1 MLMSNGGVVKV
12 SGRKIDL
19 MAEFSQLVNKL
30 IECDAFDKN
39 DVDFCIKIAYMSEEE
54 RMEEGKKVEKKLI
67 ETILKTFE

>member
-1 MLMSNGGVVKV
+1 MLMSNGGVVKI

-30 IECDAFDKN
+30 IEGDAFDKD
-39 DVDFCIKIAYMSEEE
+39 DVARCIEIAYMSEEE
-54 RMEEGKKVEKKLI
+54 RMDERKKVEKKLI